1 VPKGRPRMT
10 KTGHT
15 YTPKRTVD
23 YEKQVGLVAFLVM
36 QQQGLEPIA
45 GSVTASIHAV
55 FKRPK
60 KPVVDLPWPK
70 QDLDNVVKT
79 ALDGINGVCYEDDR
93 QVISLRAAK
102 TYAPDGGDGYLDV
115 TIMSEE

>member
-1 VPKGRPRMT
+1 
-10 KTGHT
+10 
-15 YTPKRTVD
+15 
-23 YEKQVGLVAFLVM
+23 
-36 QQQGLEPIA
+36 
-45 GSVTASIHAV
+45 
-55 FKRPK
+55 
-60 KPVVDLPWPK
+60 
-70 QDLDNVVKT
+70 VVKT